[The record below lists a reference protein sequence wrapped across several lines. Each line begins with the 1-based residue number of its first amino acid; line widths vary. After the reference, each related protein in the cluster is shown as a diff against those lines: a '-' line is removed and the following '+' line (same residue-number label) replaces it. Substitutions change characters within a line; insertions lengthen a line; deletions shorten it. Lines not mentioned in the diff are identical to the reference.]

1 MLRTTTVSANHTFQE
16 GGNPAEK
23 LVNVT
28 VGVPDREKVE
38 IDMLKNATVNQRLQ
52 VRKQVPIFVF
62 SVKAKQGNSGVVG

>member
-1 MLRTTTVSANHTFQE
+1 MCKLSVLPTNTSHRTFSGSPQVVLRTTTVSANHTFQE

-38 IDMLKNATVNQRLQ
+38 IYMLKNTTVHQRL
-52 VRKQVPIFVF
+52 
-62 SVKAKQGNSGVVG
+62 